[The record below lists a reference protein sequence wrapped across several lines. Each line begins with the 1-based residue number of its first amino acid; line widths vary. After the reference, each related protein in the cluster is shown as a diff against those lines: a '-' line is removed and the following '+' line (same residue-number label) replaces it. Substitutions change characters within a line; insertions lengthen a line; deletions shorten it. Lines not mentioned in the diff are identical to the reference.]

1 MLENN
6 VKVPGFKLVNK
17 RGTRQWVDE
26 KEAIHWLDGQGVEE
40 PYTRKI
46 ISPAQAEK
54 ALKSRKI
61 ALPEDMTVSI
71 SSGST
76 LVPENDP
83 RPAVLNLSSILKLI

>member
-1 MLENN
+1 
-6 VKVPGFKLVNK
+6 VRVPGFKLVAK

-26 KEAIHWLDGQGVEE
+26 KEAIHWLDGKGIEE
-40 PYTRKI
+40 PYTRKV

-76 LVPENDP
+76 LAAESDP
-83 RPAVLNLSSILKLI
+83 RPAVINLGKQLANLKLI